1 VNLAGREKILLQKG
15 LQQDAAHL
23 AGSQN
28 GHADVGQLRGY
39 FGGLNGYLCHS
50 FTSS

>member
-1 VNLAGREKILLQKG
+1 

-28 GHADVGQLRGY
+28 GYANLGQLRGY
-39 FGGLNGYLCHS
+39 FCGLNGYLRHDS
-50 FTSS
+50 VSLSSDE